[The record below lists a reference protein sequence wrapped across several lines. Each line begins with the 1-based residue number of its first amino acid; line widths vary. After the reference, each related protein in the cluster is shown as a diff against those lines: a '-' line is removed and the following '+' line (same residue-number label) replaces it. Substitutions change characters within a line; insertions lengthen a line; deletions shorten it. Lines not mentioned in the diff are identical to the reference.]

1 MRVFTVVAMKTLKQ
15 QFNSA
20 ASGAI
25 VQLRGRAIRR
35 SRRLAERET
44 RRRGSR
50 WSAST
55 AGCSPAHRGRGS
67 WTRTPNSC
75 GAACTLIARGLAAE
89 ETVPGIRGESD
100 GFAVS
105 LPGALYR
112 ALGAEDIRHRR
123 DASPAVLMRRLFS
136 LDYLMEHATRLGFPP
151 KPRCEGRPRRGSPR
165 RVSTSK
171 KPMRRVE
178 PERPRLRRTG
188 LSAAPKAGE
197 AAYPVSYTGAGE
209 GLRPFEPQETRAP
222 VEFARRGVAPLPSV
236 AALPDG

>member
-1 MRVFTVVAMKTLKQ
+1 MRVFTVVAMKTLEQ

-123 DASPAVLMRRLFS
+123 DASPRRAHAPPVFARL
-136 LDYLMEHATRLGFPP
+136 LDGARDPP
-151 KPRCEGRPRRGSPR
+151 WLPAEAEVRG
-165 RVSTSK
+165 K
-171 KPMRRVE
+171 AQA
-178 PERPRLRRTG
+178 G
-188 LSAAPKAGE
+188 IPKAREHVEE
-197 AAYPVSYTGAGE
+197 ADA
-209 GLRPFEPQETRAP
+209 
-222 VEFARRGVAPLPSV
+222 AR
-236 AALPDG
+236 

>member
-1 MRVFTVVAMKTLKQ
+1 MPLAAASRASRTTSDNYVHHGHLGDFLRVDFPCMRVFTVVAMKTLKQ

-89 ETVPGIRGESD
+89 GDCARHSGGIGRVCRI
-100 GFAVS
+100 FARS
-105 LPGALYR
+105 RLPGA
-112 ALGAEDIRHRR
+112 RR
-123 DASPAVLMRRLFS
+123 RGHPPPPRRLARRAHAPPVFARL
-136 LDYLMEHATRLGFPP
+136 LDGARDPP
-151 KPRCEGRPRRGSPR
+151 WLPAEAEVRG
-165 RVSTSK
+165 K
-171 KPMRRVE
+171 AQA
-178 PERPRLRRTG
+178 G
-188 LSAAPKAGE
+188 IPKAREHIEE
-197 AAYPVSYTGAGE
+197 ADA
-209 GLRPFEPQETRAP
+209 
-222 VEFARRGVAPLPSV
+222 AR
-236 AALPDG
+236 